1 MNDIYFAE
9 CGEPSPEANTQ
20 LNYKAPKHKFIY
32 FLIMRNGEKCF
43 VFRWLAHAT
52 LGCYCPNHMSPPC
65 IHTGLGHKPAGP
77 WNRKTVVRL
86 RGIDLVW
93 STKCGS
99 SKLPRLTGNWHVY
112 FAIQPWPEQETDLED
127 TSRHHLFSLPL
138 PHLLC
143 SDPIIHSCADSGP
156 I

>member
-1 MNDIYFAE
+1 VNDIYFAE

-20 LNYKAPKHKFIY
+20 FNYKAPKHKFIY
-32 FLIMRNGEKCF
+32 FLIMRNGEMFCF
-43 VFRWLAHAT
+43 SLACACHIGLLLPKSHEPT
-52 LGCYCPNHMSPPC
+52 LAFTLDLDTSP
-65 IHTGLGHKPAGP
+65 ADP
-77 WNRKTVVRL
+77 WNMKTVVRL

-127 TSRHHLFSLPL
+127 HVITFVLFHYLISCARSDHP
-138 PHLLC
+138 LLC
-143 SDPIIHSCADSGP
+143 R
-156 I
+156 